1 MQLHCD
7 VLLHRFLRKILLK
20 HLLDT
25 QGKGFLVPHHRS
37 EVKEIKLTG
46 CYAKT
51 RKPVTFVCPEP
62 ALKLLNLRLEVNKHT
77 RVDFS
82 IQLHSVAGGRSG
94 ESKGLGLISDDDD
107 SENKLIQHR
116 WIATTV
122 ALIIIIFINIIISI
136 FLFRETQN

>member
-62 ALKLLNLRLEVNKHT
+62 ALKLLNLRLEVKKHT

-82 IQLHSVAGGRSG
+82 ILLHSVAGG
-94 ESKGLGLISDDDD
+94 
-107 SENKLIQHR
+107 KL
-116 WIATTV
+116 
-122 ALIIIIFINIIISI
+122 
-136 FLFRETQN
+136 